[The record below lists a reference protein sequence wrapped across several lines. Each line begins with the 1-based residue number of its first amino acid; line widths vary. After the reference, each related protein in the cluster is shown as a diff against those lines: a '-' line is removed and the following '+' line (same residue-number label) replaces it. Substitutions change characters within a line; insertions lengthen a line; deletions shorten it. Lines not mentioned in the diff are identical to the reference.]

1 MPEPKK
7 FTGDLSSLWKIQNIP
22 PKQHLTW
29 DWWWWLVMLD
39 DEKGNPA
46 GKQLMVLW
54 STKDNPMVKVND
66 HEWKPVGRPA
76 FDSDGATAM
85 EGMVAAWWYDGQEML
100 EPLILEES
108 RIVVVSENHPDW
120 PYSKGGIVASITER
134 EYSMG
139 LNSKEDKFWLRLDT
153 EYGDFDLEMTHWNDA
168 MSSMKV
174 AQADYGL
181 GLGYGISRLHGA
193 LCSGTIS
200 GKQTKGTAY
209 FQKVCVQAPSPPWF
223 WGMLHFDDGSYI
235 DWFLPHISPTITA
248 KDSRQWKNRDFT
260 HYPLSMGGLFHD
272 ADRKRSQKFSELRV
286 ERTCSKDGLPIF
298 HVHMWNGL
306 TEIRIE
312 AKSVT
317 RAHWTFEQ
325 PTRGGMKS
333 HLTYNEY
340 PLEVTKLEIDDELG
354 IRNRKDWGII
364 RGNAEHS
371 WGLLH

>member
-1 MPEPKK
+1 
-7 FTGDLSSLWKIQNIP
+7 
-22 PKQHLTW
+22 
-29 DWWWWLVMLD
+29 
-39 DEKGNPA
+39 
-46 GKQLMVLW
+46 
-54 STKDNPMVKVND
+54 MVKVND

-76 FDSDGATAM
+76 FDGDGATAM

-139 LNSKEDKFWLRLDT
+139 LNSREDKFWLRLDT

-181 GLGYGISRLHGA
+181 GMGYGISRLHGA
-193 LCSGTIS
+193 LCRGTIS
-200 GKQTKGTAY
+200 GKQTRGTAY

-235 DWFLPHISPTITA
+235 DWFLPHISPTLSA

-260 HYPLSMGGLFHD
+260 HFPLSMGGLFHD
-272 ADRKRSQKFSELRV
+272 ADRKRSQKFSEVRV
-286 ERTCSKDGLPIF
+286 ERTCSTDGLPIF
-298 HVHMWNGL
+298 HVHMWNGV

-325 PTRGGMKS
+325 PTRGGLKS
-333 HLTYNEY
+333 YLTYNEY

-354 IRNRKDWGII
+354 IRNREDWGTI

>member
-1 MPEPKK
+1 MMAGNIRTSNPRRKSNRCRIRK
-7 FTGDLSSLWKIQNIP
+7 SSGL
-22 PKQHLTW
+22 
-29 DWWWWLVMLD
+29 
-39 DEKGNPA
+39 A
-46 GKQLMVLW
+46 
-54 STKDNPMVKVND
+54 
-66 HEWKPVGRPA
+66 
-76 FDSDGATAM
+76 
-85 EGMVAAWWYDGQEML
+85 
-100 EPLILEES
+100 
-108 RIVVVSENHPDW
+108 
-120 PYSKGGIVASITER
+120 YSKGGIVASITER

-153 EYGDFDLEMTHWNDA
+153 EYGDFDLEMTHWNEA

-193 LCSGTIS
+193 LCRGTIS

-223 WGMLHFDDGSYI
+223 WGMLHFEDGSYI
-235 DWFLPHISPTITA
+235 DWFLPHISPTLTA
-248 KDSRQWKNRDFT
+248 KILDNGKTVISHIT
-260 HYPLSMGGLFHD
+260 HYRWADYSMMLTEKEVRNLVSKG
-272 ADRKRSQKFSELRV
+272 RKN
-286 ERTCSKDGLPIF
+286 CSADGLPIF

-317 RAHWTFEQ
+317 RAHWTFDQ

-354 IRNRKDWGII
+354 IRNRKDWGTI